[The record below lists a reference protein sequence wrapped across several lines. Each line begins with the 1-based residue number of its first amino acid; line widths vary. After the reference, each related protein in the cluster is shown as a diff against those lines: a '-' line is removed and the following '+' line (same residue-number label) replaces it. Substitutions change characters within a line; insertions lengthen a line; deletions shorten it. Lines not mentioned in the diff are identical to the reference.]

1 MNKNVTDS
9 WKSKKLNACADSVDQ
24 ALFSAPSKSLG
35 TRLLVSA
42 VLSSVELEKKNKYT
56 AAAESRRASFT
67 PFVVSVDGVFGR
79 EATCFLKRVA
89 ERLSFIWNKPYSIV
103 MGWVKV
109 RLQFAILRAKVS
121 RGNSEYRII
130 RNGSGIYLG
139 YYKTTDRLDILFH
152 HKVAAGVGFIIS
164 TSFAAGRCPS
174 QRRAKKC

>member
-1 MNKNVTDS
+1 MSPYVGMARKQNGGY
-9 WKSKKLNACADSVDQ
+9 NAS
-24 ALFSAPSKSLG
+24 
-35 TRLLVSA
+35 
-42 VLSSVELEKKNKYT
+42 
-56 AAAESRRASFT
+56 
-67 PFVVSVDGVFGR
+67 
-79 EATCFLKRVA
+79 
-89 ERLSFIWNKPYSIV
+89 
-103 MGWVKV
+103 
-109 RLQFAILRAKVS
+109 KVS